1 MARAVFLDK
10 GDGYGFH
17 LASEKGVQFIRRIVE
32 DSPAQNAGMLEGDRL
47 LGVNDEN
54 IIGQNHSEVVEL
66 IRKSG
71 SSCRLVVI
79 SPAPTLDLTDDA
91 QIMLQMPRE
100 CVLARK
106 DKGFGFVLHSER
118 KQKTSTT
125 FYMTKL
131 HENGASWEAG
141 VNDDDRIVSID
152 GELITS
158 DLEHAEVV
166 QKIKDKKV
174 IKVVVVNRHNQ
185 LDLSLCQAMRVPALR
200 RVVPEEQSAP
210 SVPETS
216 ARSSS
221 TTSSAQVHE
230 NSTGTSATTTAPSG
244 EHHPS
249 SSSSSEKTEEVDENG
264 NFRDIDFMKMSLSE
278 LRSTI
283 RLGKKRQTKDMSW
296 AQQRSVFK
304 DL

>member
-54 IIGQNHSEVVEL
+54 IIGQNHSEVVEI
-66 IRKSG
+66 IRKGG

-79 SPAPTLDLTDDA
+79 SPAPTLDLTDDS
-91 QIMLQMPRE
+91 QMMLQMPRE

-131 HENGASWEAG
+131 QETGASWEAG

-174 IKVVVVNRHNQ
+174 IKVVVVSRHNM
-185 LDLSLCQAMRVPALR
+185 LDLSLCQALRVPALR
-200 RVVPEEQSAP
+200 RVVYEEQSAP
-210 SVPETS
+210 VTSVPEIS

-230 NSTGTSATTTAPSG
+230 NSTGTSTTAPSA
-244 EHHPS
+244 EHLPS
-249 SSSSSEKTEEVDENG
+249 SRSSSEKTEEVDENG
-264 NFRDIDFMKMSLSE
+264 NFRDIDFTKMSLSE

-283 RLGKKRQTKDMSW
+283 RLGKKRQTRDMSW

>member
-17 LASEKGVQFIRRIVE
+17 LASEKGMQFIRRIVE

-54 IIGQNHSEVVEL
+54 IIGHNHSEVVEF

-79 SPAPTLDLTDDA
+79 SPTPTLDLTDDA
-91 QIMLQMPRE
+91 KMMLQMPRE

-131 HENGASWEAG
+131 QEDGSSWEAG
-141 VNDDDRIVSID
+141 VNDDDKIVSID

-158 DLEHAEVV
+158 DMDHAEVV

-174 IKVVVVNRHNQ
+174 IKVVVVHRHNM
-185 LDLSLCQAMRVPALR
+185 LDLSLCQAIRVPALR
-200 RVVPEEQSAP
+200 RVVPEEPSSSSAA
-210 SVPETS
+210 ETS

-221 TTSSAQVHE
+221 TNSAQIRENSNSSAV
-230 NSTGTSATTTAPSG
+230 ASG
-244 EHHPS
+244 ERQNS
-249 SSSSSEKTEEVDENG
+249 SPSSSEKTEEVDENG
-264 NFRDIDFMKMSLSE
+264 DFRSIDFSRMSLSE
-278 LRSTI
+278 LKSTI

>member
-54 IIGQNHSEVVEL
+54 IIGQNHSEVVEI
-66 IRKSG
+66 IRKGG

-79 SPAPTLDLTDDA
+79 SPAPTLDLTDDS
-91 QIMLQMPRE
+91 QMMLQMPRE

-131 HENGASWEAG
+131 QETGASWEAG

-174 IKVVVVNRHNQ
+174 IKVVVVSRHNM
-185 LDLSLCQAMRVPALR
+185 LDLSLCQALRVPALR
-200 RVVPEEQSAP
+200 RVVYEEQSAP
-210 SVPETS
+210 VTSVPEIS

-230 NSTGTSATTTAPSG
+230 NSTDTSTTAPSA
-244 EHHPS
+244 EHLPS
-249 SSSSSEKTEEVDENG
+249 SRSSSEKTEEVDENG
-264 NFRDIDFMKMSLSE
+264 NFRDIDFTKMSLSE

-283 RLGKKRQTKDMSW
+283 RLGKKRQTRDMSW

>member
-1 MARAVFLDK
+1 M
-10 GDGYGFH
+10 
-17 LASEKGVQFIRRIVE
+17 
-32 DSPAQNAGMLEGDRL
+32 
-47 LGVNDEN
+47 
-54 IIGQNHSEVVEL
+54 
-66 IRKSG
+66 
-71 SSCRLVVI
+71 I
-79 SPAPTLDLTDDA
+79 SPAPTLDLTDDS
-91 QIMLQMPRE
+91 QMMLQMPRE

-131 HENGASWEAG
+131 QETGASWEAG

-174 IKVVVVNRHNQ
+174 IKVVVVSRHNM
-185 LDLSLCQAMRVPALR
+185 LDLSLCQALRVPALR

-210 SVPETS
+210 VTSVPEIS

-230 NSTGTSATTTAPSG
+230 NSTGTSATAPSA
-244 EHHPS
+244 EHLPS
-249 SSSSSEKTEEVDENG
+249 SRSSSEKTEEVDENG
-264 NFRDIDFMKMSLSE
+264 NFRDIDFTKMSLSE

-283 RLGKKRQTKDMSW
+283 RLGKKRQTRDMSW

>member
-54 IIGQNHSEVVEL
+54 IIGQNHSEVVEI

-91 QIMLQMPRE
+91 QMMLQMPRE

-131 HENGASWEAG
+131 QETGASWEAG

-174 IKVVVVNRHNQ
+174 INVVVVNRHNL

-210 SVPETS
+210 PVHDTS

-230 NSTGTSATTTAPSG
+230 NSTGTSATTTAQSG
-244 EHHPS
+244 ENHPN